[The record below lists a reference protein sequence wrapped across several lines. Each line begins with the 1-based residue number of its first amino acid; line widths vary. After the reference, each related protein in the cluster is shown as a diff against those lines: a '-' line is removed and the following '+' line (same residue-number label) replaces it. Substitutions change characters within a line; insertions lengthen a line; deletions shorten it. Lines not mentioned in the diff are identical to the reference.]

1 MKLLEYY
8 TDDYDSCDNVVND
21 GMSDRVFISDIKLN
35 IGKEYKDLKEAI
47 KEIEEIDDIII
58 YYQKHGVQY
67 FKKFYNTAP

>member
-8 TDDYDSCDNVVND
+8 TDDYDSYENIVNN
-21 GMSDRVFISDIKLN
+21 GMSDKTYVSDIKLKV
-35 IGKEYKDLKEAI
+35 GKEYKDLKEAI
-47 KEIEEIDDIII
+47 KEIDAIDDIVI